1 MWPEPLCWYG
11 VEKTELDMN
20 WEVFPYFA
28 VVSVVLSLGGAL
40 VALFKPR
47 QAFVAQVLA
56 LAGIGVLGV
65 FVAGFWVSLGRP
77 PMRTMG
83 ETRLWYSLFVMM
95 AGFFVYRR
103 WNYRWLLLFTTVL
116 SAVFCIINMLKP
128 EIHDATLVPALQ
140 SVYFIPHV
148 AVYMFAYG
156 ILACS
161 FILAVVG
168 FFDKKNLYFDSMD
181 NLVYIATGLLF
192 LGLLTGALWAKE
204 AWGDFWSWDPKE
216 TWAAVTAAG
225 YLAYIH
231 LRFTRASKSRWLYFV
246 VVVSFLLL
254 QMCWYGYKY
263 LPSSGQ
269 SLHLYNMQ

>member
-168 FFDKKNLYFDSMD
+168 LFDKKNLYFDSMD

-231 LRFTRASKSRWLYFV
+231 LRFTWASKSRWLYFV

>member
-116 SAVFCIINMLKP
+116 SAVFCIINILKP

-168 FFDKKNLYFDSMD
+168 LFDKKNLYFDSMD
-181 NLVYIATGLLF
+181 NPVYIATGLLF

>member
-47 QAFVAQVLA
+47 QAFVALVLA

-116 SAVFCIINMLKP
+116 SAVFCIINILKP

-168 FFDKKNLYFDSMD
+168 LFDKKNLYFDSMD

>member
-1 MWPEPLCWYG
+1 MRPEPLCWCG

-116 SAVFCIINMLKP
+116 SAVFCIINILKP

-168 FFDKKNLYFDSMD
+168 IFDKKNLYFDSMD